1 MIVDKEK
8 IKKKML
14 KKFDDD
20 DEKIRC
26 SICNKV
32 IARYDIE
39 DLKFEYCKSGLGEN
53 YAHSECVKKMIKK

>member
-1 MIVDKEK
+1 MVVDKEK

-20 DEKIRC
+20 ERIRC
-26 SICNKV
+26 SICNEV
-32 IARYDIE
+32 IPRYDIE

-53 YAHSECVKKMIKK
+53 YAHSECVRKMIKK